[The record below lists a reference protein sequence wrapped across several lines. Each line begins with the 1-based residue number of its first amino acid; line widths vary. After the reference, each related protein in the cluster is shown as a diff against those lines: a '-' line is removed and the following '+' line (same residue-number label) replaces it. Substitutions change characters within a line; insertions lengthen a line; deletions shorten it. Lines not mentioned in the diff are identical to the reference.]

1 MRAILFLEKKSGMLF
16 SFGANIPAVRGKIR
30 LVEIG
35 PRYEVL
41 SEIILV
47 HLNIFTIAFQIW
59 GSTPVAKVTP

>member
-16 SFGANIPAVRGKIR
+16 SFGANIPAVRVEIR

-47 HLNIFTIAFQIW
+47 HPNILSIAFQIW
-59 GSTPVAKVTP
+59 GSTPVVRVTP

>member
-1 MRAILFLEKKSGMLF
+1 MLF
-16 SFGANIPAVRGKIR
+16 SFGANIPAVRVEIR

-47 HLNIFTIAFQIW
+47 HLNIFLIAFQNW
-59 GSTPVAKVTP
+59 GSTPVVRVTP

>member
-16 SFGANIPAVRGKIR
+16 PFGANMLSARGQIR
-30 LVEIG
+30 LVKID

-47 HLNIFTIAFQIW
+47 HLNIFLIAFQNW
-59 GSTPVAKVTP
+59 GSTPVVRVTP